1 MGIPGEK
8 LAWCLYGRV
17 KSNPFGFRLNIL
29 SLTRN
34 YLNKTLVEMKKFL
47 LVPFV
52 FAAMLFWNTVSAQE
66 VGLRFGDVL
75 GNSVAI
81 DGVFGLGQFSRIHAD
96 VSFGDRGVGIEA
108 LWNPLYRPLGD
119 EAFHWYVGVGPSLL
133 LGDPF
138 ILGVSGEI
146 GLEYKFN
153 AVPIVLG
160 LDWRPRVDIVEVT
173 DFNPGGFGL
182 NIRYAFGSN

>member
-1 MGIPGEK
+1 
-8 LAWCLYGRV
+8 
-17 KSNPFGFRLNIL
+17 
-29 SLTRN
+29 
-34 YLNKTLVEMKKFL
+34 MKKFL

-75 GNSVAI
+75 GNNVAI

-96 VSFGDRGVGIEA
+96 LSFGDRGVGIEA

-119 EAFHWYVGVGPSLL
+119 EALHWYLGVGPSLL

-153 AVPIVLG
+153 SVPIVLG

-173 DFNPGGFGL
+173 DFNAGGFGF